1 LSSKVLKFPEVP
13 SARPSETT
21 AVDTSA
27 DLRPW
32 ETRRRREHPSRH
44 VNAPGVT
51 ASETLA
57 GTLSCLL
64 LVFALLLGGGTRN
77 YLFTDLLVQA
87 FAAGMLVYGL
97 ARLRWQALEPGAR
110 QLLLLM
116 VLVLAIPLLQL
127 IPLPA
132 FLIQWLP
139 GRGEIYAAREAV
151 GIPTPTFL
159 AWSLDPNATLAS
171 LRALLPAA
179 ALLLLGVQLSPA
191 WRLRFLAIIIAAALL
206 MVALGL
212 IQIQQGTQ
220 SELRFYRPT
229 NTSQAVGQ
237 FANANHYAS
246 MLVIALIGTFC
257 GVIFHSSVDHRRL
270 RRVLQMLGW
279 LLMGA
284 ILLLG
289 IFLSASRAA
298 VMLAVLMSSLM
309 LILALANRKRHRN
322 AFRWLPMIVLAA
334 GLIGIEF
341 GLNKVTP
348 EFENLGDR
356 LRENAIPVVVSL
368 TKHFGGL
375 GTGVGSF
382 PAVYEAYEPVEY
394 LGTRIVNHAHN
405 DWAELWIDAG
415 FLALVMVILFGRWVW
430 QRACELLDDWS
441 SGRPENS
448 QRLAG
453 ILVILSLCLH
463 SLLDYPLRTTALSSV
478 FAIACILYLRLPSAS
493 ARSAELPAE
502 NRPT

>member
-1 LSSKVLKFPEVP
+1 M
-13 SARPSETT
+13 
-21 AVDTSA
+21 AVDASS

-32 ETRRRREHPSRH
+32 ETRRRREHSARH
-44 VNAPGVT
+44 ANAPGV
-51 ASETLA
+51 AANETLA

-64 LVFALLLGGGTRN
+64 LIFALLLGGGTRN
-77 YLFTDLLVQA
+77 YLFTDLVVQA
-87 FAAGMLVYGL
+87 FASGVLVYGL
-97 ARLRWQALEPGAR
+97 ARLRWDGLDPCAR
-110 QLLLLM
+110 QLLMLM
-116 VLVLAIPLLQL
+116 ALVLAIPLLQL

-139 GRGEIYAAREAV
+139 GRAEIYAAREAV
-151 GIPTPTFL
+151 GISTPTLL

-179 ALLLLGVQLSPA
+179 ALLLVGLQLSPA
-191 WRLRFLAIIIAAALL
+191 WRLRFIAIIVAAALL

-212 IQIQQGTQ
+212 IQVQQGTQ
-220 SELRFYRPT
+220 SELRFYKPT
-229 NTSQAVGQ
+229 NTSSAVGQ
-237 FANANHYAS
+237 FANGNHYAS
-246 MLVIALIGTFC
+246 MLVIALISAFC
-257 GVIFHSSVDHRRL
+257 GVIFRSAVSHRRS
-270 RRVLQMLGW
+270 RPVLEMLGW
-279 LLMGA
+279 LLMSA

-298 VMLAVLMSSLM
+298 VTLASLISALMLA
-309 LILALANRKRHRN
+309 LALANRKKHRD
-322 AFRWLPMIVLAA
+322 AFRWLPIIVLAA
-334 GLIGIEF
+334 GLIAVQF

-356 LRENAIPVVVSL
+356 LRENVIPVVVSL
-368 TKHFGGL
+368 TKRFDGL

-394 LGTRIVNHAHN
+394 LGAAIVNHAHN

-415 FLALVMVILFGRWVW
+415 FSALMMVILFGRWVW
-430 QRACELLDDWS
+430 QRACELRLDWS

-453 ILVILSLCLH
+453 MMIILSLCLH

-478 FAIACILYLRLPSAS
+478 FAIACILFLRPRSAI
-493 ARSAELPAE
+493 ARSAELPAD
-502 NRPT
+502 RRLT